1 MVVTVASRLTVAV
14 TGLSPS
20 LVSVS
25 VTMVGSRSVVTVSN
39 TEHVCAPSL
48 VLLFRKVVLSNVH
61 LVVTVVLIFVVVDV
75 LVLVSSPPP

>member
-48 VLLFRKVVLSNVH
+48 VLLFRKVVFQL
-61 LVVTVVLIFVVVDV
+61 LAGFRTQKEYI
-75 LVLVSSPPP
+75 